1 MTTIEQE
8 LEAELSRL
16 RTAVSYIEEANQR
29 TAEAL
34 AAAAT
39 VQTENQQ
46 LQAQLHELQQ
56 RLDKLEMGTPAVSPA
71 PLPVLLGVG
80 CLLLIGSSSWLWRR
94 RT

>member
-1 MTTIEQE
+1 MTSIEQE

-16 RTAVSYIEEANQR
+16 RTAVSYIEEANQL

-39 VQTENQQ
+39 VQTENHQ
-46 LQAQLHELQQ
+46 LQARLNELQQ
-56 RLDKLEMGTPAVSPA
+56 RLDKLETGTPAASPPPVA
-71 PLPVLLGVG
+71 VLLGVG

-94 RT
+94 A